1 VAVLKASDRPMSDF
15 HQPPMVEQRSIKQ
28 RLIKYGKLYVL
39 ASLSFKVI
47 LLALMLTGFPCI
59 ELALETV
66 ESALIRK

>member
-15 HQPPMVEQRSIKQ
+15 QQLPMVEQRSIKQ

-66 ESALIRK
+66 ESAIIRK

>member
-15 HQPPMVEQRSIKQ
+15 QQPPMVEQRSIKQ

-66 ESALIRK
+66 ESAIIRK